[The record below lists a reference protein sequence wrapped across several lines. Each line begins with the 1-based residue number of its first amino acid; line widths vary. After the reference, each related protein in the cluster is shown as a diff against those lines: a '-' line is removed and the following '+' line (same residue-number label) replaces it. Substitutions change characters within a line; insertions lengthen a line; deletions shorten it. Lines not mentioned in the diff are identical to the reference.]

1 MSHMVIY
8 RGADGKPGY
17 HQTDDIHDAVGFVE
31 QMRNDEGV
39 EHARIFRLEEVVF
52 EYRPYYRVELSAA
65 GTPMTLNA
73 SSSAPQLPEADGPAT
88 IAIPTGA
95 PPAAE
100 NGSLASAVNEAMSGS
115 PANGAATGAPVN
127 GAINGAAGV
136 ESGSSGAVT
145 GNGQPIEPIDIADE
159 VIDIADQPE
168 ERQPKAEAGSG
179 KKGLFGR

>member
-17 HQTDDIHDAVGFVE
+17 HQTDDIHDAIGFVE

-65 GTPMTLNA
+65 GMPPMVVGG
-73 SSSAPQLPEADGPAT
+73 PQPAELPEAEEGVALNV
-88 IAIPTGA
+88 AA
-95 PPAAE
+95 PPIDD
-100 NGSLASAVNEAMSGS
+100 V
-115 PANGAATGAPVN
+115 
-127 GAINGAAGV
+127 
-136 ESGSSGAVT
+136 
-145 GNGQPIEPIDIADE
+145 EPIDLADE
-159 VIDIADQPE
+159 VIDVADHYE
-168 ERQPKAEAGSG
+168 DVNHKAEVAMG

>member
-1 MSHMVIY
+1 MVIY

-52 EYRPYYRVELSAA
+52 EYRPYYRVELSASGA
-65 GTPMTLNA
+65 PMTLGA
-73 SSSAPQLPEADGPAT
+73 SSVAPQLPEPDGPGT
-88 IAIPTGA
+88 IAIPTT
-95 PPAAE
+95 PQPAAE
-100 NGSLASAVNEAMSGS
+100 TGSVASAVNGAVNGS
-115 PANGAATGAPVN
+115 SVNGSSVN
-127 GAINGAAGV
+127 GAVNGTTTGESTAAGP
-136 ESGSSGAVT
+136 T
-145 GNGQPIEPIDIADE
+145 NGQPVEPIDLVDD

>member
-17 HQTDDIHDAVGFVE
+17 HQTDDIHDAIGFVE

-65 GTPMTLNA
+65 GMPPMVVG
-73 SSSAPQLPEADGPAT
+73 APQPAELPEPETAA
-88 IAIPTGA
+88 ALNVAAA
-95 PPAAE
+95 PPVDE
-100 NGSLASAVNEAMSGS
+100 PNPM
-115 PANGAATGAPVN
+115 
-127 GAINGAAGV
+127 
-136 ESGSSGAVT
+136 
-145 GNGQPIEPIDIADE
+145 EPIDLVDE
-159 VIDIADQPE
+159 VIDVVDHYDDD
-168 ERQPKAEAGSG
+168 QPKAEAAIG